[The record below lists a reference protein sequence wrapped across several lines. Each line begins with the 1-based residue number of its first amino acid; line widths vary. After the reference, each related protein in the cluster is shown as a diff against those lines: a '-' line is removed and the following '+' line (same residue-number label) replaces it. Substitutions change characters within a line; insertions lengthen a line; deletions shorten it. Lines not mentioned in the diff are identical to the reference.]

1 MRPSFA
7 EILEALDK
15 IMHSTFTKTP
25 HESFH
30 TMQDNWR
37 VEIEDVLTGLRKKE
51 TVLILISS
59 KGQAKFTLSLT
70 LTSTSAF
77 LVQFLFTHDS
87 ICLVLA

>member
-37 VEIEDVLTGLRKKE
+37 VEIEDVLSGLRKKE
-51 TVLILISS
+51 TVFIKIPNNSCNIYSFSLENFLMQFWILTHFVWYWP
-59 KGQAKFTLSLT
+59 KGMSQ
-70 LTSTSAF
+70 
-77 LVQFLFTHDS
+77 
-87 ICLVLA
+87 

>member
-51 TVLILISS
+51 TVLIIIPSN
-59 KGQAKFTLSLT
+59 GQ
-70 LTSTSAF
+70 
-77 LVQFLFTHDS
+77 Q
-87 ICLVLA
+87 I